1 MSLYK
6 QLWLTILFSILLA
19 LVGSLLGSLW
29 SARGYLEEQ
38 LSMKNQDNATALA
51 LSLSQQQPDAV
62 TVELTVSAL
71 FDSGHYQ
78 SIEVHDPE
86 GALMISRAAAEQV
99 TAAPA
104 WFIRLLPI
112 VATPG
117 QAQVTD
123 GWTQFG
129 TITLLSNSDFAYGSL
144 WRSALQMAGAAL
156 LAGLVGLYL
165 GTRVLNN
172 LRRPLDTLV
181 QQATAIMERRFITSA
196 EPDVPEL
203 HQLGAAMNSM
213 VQRVRDMFDE
223 EAHKLE
229 KLRLEAN
236 HDALTG
242 LANRSFLLGRLRAA
256 LQGDDAGGAGLLLL
270 RLHDLA
276 DINRSLGRAATDDL
290 LRRIGKVLQ
299 ARQAQGEALAGRL
312 NGADFALLV
321 TEAVPMR
328 EVASRLLTDLQQE
341 TASLGEQAPRFC
353 CGIGSFQPG
362 VEPGT
367 AMAQTDAA
375 LAAAEADPQHGI
387 HEAQGANADSALGSE
402 AWSRMLGEALEQQ
415 RVRLG
420 SFSVINAAGELL
432 HRESPL
438 RMQLEENGEWLP
450 AGRFLPMAER
460 LRMTTA
466 LDLAVIRLGLDALG
480 ADADLPGIAVNLSAA
495 SLADTAFQPA
505 LATLLRQAGAAAS
518 QRLWLEVPETG
529 ALQQLPALKGL
540 LQTAKASGSKVGIE
554 HCGRQF
560 SQIGQLHQLGLD
572 YLKIDASFVRDVQ
585 DHAGNQAFLRGL
597 TMIARSI
604 GLLVIA
610 EGVTQ
615 DAEWACLKQLGFDGA
630 TGPLIR

>member
-19 LVGSLLGSLW
+19 LVGSLLASLW
-29 SARGYLEEQ
+29 TARGYLEEQ
-38 LSMKNQDNATALA
+38 LSMKNQDNAAALA
-51 LSLSQQQPDAV
+51 LSMSQQQPDAV

-86 GALMISRAAAEQV
+86 GISMITRAAPEHV

-112 VATPG
+112 VAAPG

-129 TITLLSNSDFAYGSL
+129 TITLRSTSDFAYGSL
-144 WRSALQMAGAAL
+144 WRSALQMTAAAL

-172 LRRPLDTLV
+172 LRRPLNALV
-181 QQATAIMERRFITSA
+181 QQAQAIMERRFITSA
-196 EPDVPEL
+196 EPKVPEL
-203 HQLGAAMNSM
+203 HKLGIAMNSM
-213 VQRVRDMFDE
+213 VQRIRDMFDE
-223 EAHKLE
+223 EARKLE
-229 KLRLEAN
+229 QLRLEAN
-236 HDALTG
+236 HDAVTG
-242 LANRSFLLGRLRAA
+242 LANRSFLLGRLHAA
-256 LQGDDAGGAGLLLL
+256 LLGDDAGGASLVLL

-276 DINRSLGRAATDDL
+276 GINRTLGRAATDDL
-290 LRRIGKVLQ
+290 LRGVGKVLL
-299 ARQAQGEALAGRL
+299 ARQQQGEGVAGRL
-312 NGADFALLV
+312 NGADFALLI
-321 TEAVPMR
+321 TEPLQLR
-328 EVASRLLTDLQQE
+328 ELAGQLLADLQ
-341 TASLGEQAPRFC
+341 GEMAGFGDKAPLFC
-353 CGIGSFQPG
+353 CSVGSFL
-362 VEPGT
+362 PGT
-367 AMAQTDAA
+367 DPGAAMAQADAA
-375 LAAAEADPQHGI
+375 LAAAESDPQHDV
-387 HEAQGANADSALGSE
+387 HEAQRPDEAMALGSA
-402 AWSRMLGEALEQQ
+402 AWSELLTEALTRH
-415 RVRLG
+415 RVCLG
-420 SFSVINAAGELL
+420 SFPVVSAAGQLL

-438 RMQLEENGEWLP
+438 RMQLEEHGAWLP

-460 LRMTTA
+460 LHMTTA
-466 LDLAVIRLGLDALG
+466 LDLAAIRLGLQALEGDAALG
-480 ADADLPGIAVNLSAA
+480 GIAVNLSAA
-495 SLADTAFQPA
+495 SLAAPAFLPTLTKLLQKAGPA
-505 LATLLRQAGAAAS
+505 VSR
-518 QRLWLEVPETG
+518 RLWLEVPETG
-529 ALQQLPALKGL
+529 ALQQLPALKAL
-540 LQTAKASGSKVGIE
+540 LQVSKARGSKVGIE
-554 HCGRQF
+554 HFGRQF
-560 SQIGQLHQLGLD
+560 SQIGLLHQLGLD

-615 DAEWACLKQLGFDGA
+615 DAEWACLQQLGFDGA

>member
-71 FDSGHYQ
+71 YDSGHYQ

-86 GALMISRAAAEQV
+86 GVSMIRRAAPEHV

-112 VATPG
+112 AAAPG

-129 TITLLSNSDFAYGSL
+129 TITLLSTSDFAYGSL
-144 WRSALQMAGAAL
+144 WRSALQMAAAAL

-181 QQATAIMERRFITSA
+181 VQAKAIMERRFITSA
-196 EPDVPEL
+196 DPRVPEL
-203 HQLGAAMNSM
+203 QQLGAAMNSM

-229 KLRLEAN
+229 KLRIEAN
-236 HDALTG
+236 HDAVTG
-242 LANRSFLLGRLRAA
+242 LANRAFLLGRLREA
-256 LQGDDAGGAGLLLL
+256 LQGDDAGGASLLLL
-270 RLHDLA
+270 RLQDLA

-290 LRRIGKVLQ
+290 LRRAGKVLQ
-299 ARQAQGEALAGRL
+299 ACQALSGGLAGRL
-312 NGADFALLV
+312 NGADFGLLLA
-321 TEAVPMR
+321 EPVPVR
-328 EVASRLLTDLQQE
+328 ELAERLLADLQQE
-341 TASLGEQAPRFC
+341 TAVFGDNTPRFSC
-353 CGIGSFQPG
+353 SIGTFLPG
-362 VEPGT
+362 MDPATV
-367 AMAQTDAA
+367 MAEADAA
-375 LAAAEADPQHGI
+375 LAAAEADPQHRV
-387 HEAQGANADSALGSE
+387 HEAQAPNAASAIGSE
-402 AWSRMLGEALEQQ
+402 AWSGLLTQALAHN

-420 SFSVINAAGELL
+420 SFAVVSATGTLL

-438 RMQLEENGEWLP
+438 RMQVEESGEWLP
-450 AGRFLPMAER
+450 AGRFVPMAER

-466 LDLAVIRLGLDALG
+466 LDLAAVRLALETLSTG
-480 ADADLPGIAVNLSAA
+480 SEQGDIAINLSAA
-495 SLADTAFQPA
+495 SLVEPAFVPG
-505 LATLLRQAGAAAS
+505 LAKLLRQAGLS
-518 QRLWLEVPETG
+518 VSRRLWMEVPEAG
-529 ALQQLPALKGL
+529 ALQQLPALKAF
-540 LQTAKASGSKVGIE
+540 LQIAKACGSKVGLE
-554 HCGRQF
+554 HCGHQF

-572 YLKIDASFVRDVQ
+572 YLKIDASFVRDIQ

-615 DAEWACLKQLGFDGA
+615 DAEWACLQQLGFDGA

>member
-29 SARGYLEEQ
+29 YARCYLEEQ
-38 LSMKNQDNATALA
+38 LSMKNHDNATALA
-51 LSLSQQQPDAV
+51 LSLSQQQLDGV

-78 SIEVHDPE
+78 SIEFHDPE
-86 GALMISRAAAEQV
+86 GASMIQRSTPEQV

-104 WFIRLLPI
+104 WFTRLLPI

-129 TITLLSNSDFAYGSL
+129 TITLESNSDFAYGSL
-144 WRSALQMAGAAL
+144 WHSALQMAAAAL

-165 GTRVLNN
+165 GTRVLTN

-196 EPDVPEL
+196 EPKVPEL

-223 EAHKLE
+223 EARNLE

-242 LANRSFLLGRLRAA
+242 LANRAYLLGRLRAA
-256 LQGDDAGGAGLLLL
+256 LQSDDAGGASLLLL

-290 LRRIGKVLQ
+290 LRRVGKVLQ
-299 ARQAQGEALAGRL
+299 AHQTQGEGLAGRL

-321 TEAVPMR
+321 PDAVPLR
-328 EVASRLLTDLQQE
+328 ELATRLLAELQQE
-341 TASLGEQAPRFC
+341 TAGFGDNAPRFC
-353 CGIGSFQPG
+353 CGIGTFAPG
-362 VEPGT
+362 VEPAT

-375 LAAAEADPQHGI
+375 LATAEADPQHGV

-402 AWSRMLGEALEQQ
+402 AWARLMSEALTRQ

-420 SFSVINAAGELL
+420 SFSVISATGALL
-432 HRESPL
+432 HHESPL
-438 RMQLEENGEWLP
+438 RMQIEENGEWLP

-460 LRMTTA
+460 LRMTAA
-466 LDLAVIRLGLDALG
+466 LDLAVARLGLEALG
-480 ADADLPGIAVNLSAA
+480 ADPGLGGIAVNLSAA
-495 SLADTAFQPA
+495 SLADAGFLPA
-505 LATLLRQAGAAAS
+505 LTTLLRQAGTAAS

-529 ALQQLPALKGL
+529 ALQQLPALKAL
-540 LQTAKASGSKVGIE
+540 LQVAKSVGSKVGIE